1 MVNERE
7 RIKKLR
13 SDIKELTADLFEER
27 EKWKEFKMEEN
38 MREFLLGREFDI
50 ANDEADLG
58 SLRNLFRTVFKRE
71 PRNAYRCFKCNTAL
85 MDVHYAQEDRYPFE
99 GWRGWCPMCKI
110 HRDVMD
116 PE

>member
-1 MVNERE
+1 MEK

-13 SDIKELTADLFEER
+13 SNIKELTADLFEER
-27 EKWKEFKMEEN
+27 EKWKEFKNEEG
-38 MREFLLGREFDI
+38 MREFLLGNEFNI
-50 ANDEADLG
+50 ANDEGDLG
-58 SLRNLFRTVFKRE
+58 LLRNLFRTVFERE

-85 MDVHYAQEDRYPFE
+85 MDVHYAVEDRYPFE

-110 HRDVMD
+110 SRDVMD